1 MRGRLLAAPM
11 RAIPADFDTAT
22 VAAIDAKLAE
32 LIRDER
38 IAMPL
43 AIESGSRAWGFASP
57 DSDYDCRFLYVR
69 RQADYLT
76 PWPPRDVIEVPLV
89 GDLDING
96 WDVIKAIPLIVKGNA
111 VVLEWLQSPIVYRA
125 DPAFRAALLVFA
137 QDHASRGSIIRHHYH
152 LGERQRRT
160 YFAPGTEVP
169 IKKLFYVLRPAAT
182 LRWMRVHPDRAIPP
196 MHFPTLMAEC
206 DPPPEIVRVVDDLVA
221 RKAVTR
227 ELGAAL
233 VPTEIDRFIDA
244 EFDIAAAVRA
254 DPVEKAEARAA
265 GNALFADLVRQY
277 SPDRY

>member
-1 MRGRLLAAPM
+1 MRT
-11 RAIPADFDTAT
+11 IPADFEPAT
-22 VAAIDAKLAE
+22 VAAIDAKLEE

-69 RQADYLT
+69 READYLT
-76 PWPPRDVIEVPLV
+76 PWPPRDVIEVPLE

-96 WDVIKAIPLIVKGNA
+96 WDVLKAIPLIVKGNA
-111 VVLEWLQSPIVYRA
+111 VVLEWLQSPVVYRA
-125 DPAFRAALLVFA
+125 EPAFREALLAFA
-137 QDHASRGSIIRHHYH
+137 RGNASRDLIIRHHYH

-160 YFAPGTEVP
+160 YFAPGAEVP

-182 LRWMRVHPDRAIPP
+182 LRWMRVHADQAVPP

-206 DPPPEIVRVVDDLVA
+206 DPPAGLGAVVDDLIA

-227 ELGAAL
+227 EMGSAF
-233 VPTEIDRFIDA
+233 VPAEIDRFIDA
-244 EFDIAAAVRA
+244 EFEIAAGIR
-254 DPVEKAEARAA
+254 PEPIETAEVRAA
-265 GNALFADLVRQY
+265 GSALFAELVRQY
-277 SPDRY
+277 SPDRR

>member
-1 MRGRLLAAPM
+1 M
-11 RAIPADFDTAT
+11 RAIPDDFEPAT

-32 LIRDER
+32 LIHDER
-38 IAMPL
+38 ISMPL

-69 RQADYLT
+69 RQTDYLT

-96 WDVIKAIPLIVKGNA
+96 WDIIKAIPLIVKGNA
-111 VVLEWLQSPIVYRA
+111 VVLEWLQSPVIYRTA
-125 DPAFRAALLVFA
+125 PAFRDALLSFA
-137 QDHASRGSIIRHHYH
+137 QDHASRGSVIRHHYH

-182 LRWMRVHPDRAIPP
+182 LRWMRVHPDRTIPP

-206 DPPPEIVRVVDDLVA
+206 DPPAEIRQVVDDLVA
-221 RKAVTR
+221 CKAVTR
-227 ELGAAL
+227 ELGAAM
-233 VPTEIDRFIDA
+233 VPPEIDRFIDT
-244 EFDIAAAVRA
+244 EFEIAATTRPEPT
-254 DPVEKAEARAA
+254 DKAEVRAA
-265 GNALFADLVRQY
+265 GNALFLDLVRQY
-277 SPDRY
+277 SPDAR